1 MNSQARAASLPSFL
15 AKWLL
20 YFEWRIQQELISFS
34 AALAPA
40 SRVLDAGAGECQHRP
55 YFDKHRYVAVDLAVG
70 DAHWDYGKLD
80 VLADLAALPLA
91 SNTFDAAIHIV
102 TLEHVP
108 EPKLVLTEIARC
120 LRPGAPL
127 LAVVPH
133 EWEVHQHPHD
143 YYRYT
148 CFGMRYLLEQAGFK
162 DIVIQPSGG
171 FFRLLAR
178 RALNSLQFFPWP
190 FKAIA
195 FVFAAPAAMLL
206 PLFDPLDKRKDFTV
220 GYVCTARKA

>member
-15 AKWLL
+15 SKWLL
-20 YFEWRIQQELISFS
+20 YFEWQIQQEVKSFA

-40 SRVLDAGAGECQHRP
+40 SKVLDAGAGECQHRS
-55 YFDKHRYVAVDLAVG
+55 YFKGHRYVGVDLAVG
-70 DAHWDYGKLD
+70 DTQWDYGKLD
-80 VLADLAALPLA
+80 ALADLAALPLA
-91 SNTFDAAIHIV
+91 ANTFDGAIHIV

-108 EPKLVLTEIARC
+108 EPKQVLAEIARC

-148 CFGMRYLLEQAGFK
+148 CFGMRYLLEQTGFK
-162 DIVIQPSGG
+162 DIVIEPSGG

-178 RALNSLQFFPWP
+178 RCLNSLQFFPWP
-190 FKAIA
+190 LKAIA
-195 FVFAAPAAMLL
+195 FLFAAPAALLL

-220 GYVCTARKA
+220 GYLCTARKA